1 MVLCLFGLRYRRDAN
16 LEAEA
21 DLAGRLLRELE
32 AQPGFISYH
41 QYSGEDGEMLGVVRF
56 ESPAALERW
65 RDNQLHRSAW
75 GRASEFYEEFWIQ
88 DAETYREYDWA
99 DSKRHDRDLSA
110 RFRRTRKLSRDR
122 ASRPSHE

>member
-1 MVLCLFGLRYRRDAN
+1 VVICLFGLRYRGDAS

-21 DLAGRLLRELE
+21 QLAGRLLRELE

-56 ESPAALERW
+56 ASRAALELW
-65 RDNQLHRSAW
+65 RDNQLHRSVW

-99 DSKRHDRDLSA
+99 SGQRPAASATTATSA
-110 RFRRTRKLSRDR
+110 R
-122 ASRPSHE
+122 ASELGLAQG